1 MKWTLGLTVAALGLT
16 LTACGSGGSGGSGHP
31 AASQAGQVAG
41 AQGAAVAVAQN
52 PSQGSILVDSA
63 GRTLYLFEKDQG
75 TTSACTGA
83 CAQIWPGYSAGSTP
97 SAGAGVDGAK
107 LATAAGQ
114 VPAQMTYNGH
124 LLYTYSGDTAPGDV
138 KGIGIPEWYP
148 VSPSG
153 DKVDHDDK
161 SDAGPSNPAY

>member
-16 LTACGSGGSGGSGHP
+16 LTACGSGGSGHP

-41 AQGAAVAVAQN
+41 TQGAAVAVAQN

-75 TTSACTGA
+75 SASACTGA

-97 SAGAGVDGAK
+97 SAGTGVDGAK

-114 VPAQMTYNGH
+114 VPAQVTYNGH

-138 KGIGIPEWYP
+138 KGIGIPDWYP

-153 DKVDHDDK
+153 DKVDHADK
-161 SDAGPSNPAY
+161 SDAGTSNPAY

>member
-16 LTACGSGGSGGSGHP
+16 LTACGSGGSGHP
-31 AASQAGQVAG
+31 ASQAGHVAG
-41 AQGAAVAVAQN
+41 QSGAAVAVAQN
-52 PSQGSILVDSA
+52 PAQGSILVNSA

-83 CAQIWPGYSAGSTP
+83 CAQVWPGYSAGSAP
-97 SAGAGVDGAK
+97 SAGAGLDGAK

-114 VPAQMTYNGH
+114 VPAQVTYNGH

-138 KGIGIPEWYP
+138 KGIGIPDWYP

-153 DKVDHDDK
+153 DKVDHEDGGG
-161 SDAGPSNPAY
+161 SSNPGY

>member
-16 LTACGSGGSGGSGHP
+16 LTACGSGGSGHP

-41 AQGAAVAVAQN
+41 TRAAVAVAQN
-52 PSQGSILVDSA
+52 PSQGSILVDNA

-83 CAQIWPGYSAGSTP
+83 CAQIWPGYSASSTP

-107 LATAAGQ
+107 LAIAAGQ
-114 VPAQMTYNGH
+114 VPAQVTYNGH

-138 KGIGIPEWYP
+138 KGIGIPNWYP

-153 DKVDHDDK
+153 DKVDHED
-161 SDAGPSNPAY
+161 DAGNSNPGY